1 MSDSLW
7 GLCEESHVGASSRRN
22 LIGGALA
29 AAIVAWSGRSAL
41 AQLTVGKTH
50 RKPLITIFLRGA
62 MDGLTALAPIGDD
75 DYFKNRPT
83 IKVSNT
89 LKLDGFFGL
98 HPALG
103 ALHSLYLEGKLAPL
117 HAVGSLDQSRSHFE
131 AMAVMERGA
140 ASDPATIPS
149 GWVARYLSA
158 LPDDNPSPLRGVAF
172 NTIMPDILRGA
183 TSAMAINELSDL
195 KLSATP
201 SLRGA
206 LEGLYAHGKDAAA
219 VAGREALEVLTVL
232 EKLDPKRYVPGGGA
246 KYPESN
252 LGNGLRQTAMLL
264 KAGVGVETACLDRG
278 GWDTHVGQNTPY
290 LAQQLQDVGDSL
302 GAFTKDLG
310 SQLDDITIVVMTEFG
325 RRVAENSGLGTDHGR
340 ASAWFVAGGGVKGG
354 KVYARW
360 PGLKDEQL
368 EAPGDLKVTMDYR
381 DVLTEIVAR
390 QLGGDKAAALFPSAP
405 GKLPG
410 LFGPA

>member
-1 MSDSLW
+1 MNEW
-7 GLCEESHVGASSRRN
+7 GLCENATATIQTRRT
-22 LIGGALA
+22 LLGGALA
-29 AAIVAWSGRSAL
+29 AAIVAWAGRSAL

-50 RKPLITIFLRGA
+50 RKPIVTIFLRGA
-62 MDGLTALAPIGDD
+62 MDGLTALPPTGDD
-75 DYFKNRPT
+75 EYHKNRPT
-83 IKVSNT
+83 IKVTNA

-98 HPALG
+98 HP
-103 ALHSLYLEGKLAPL
+103 SLSGLYPLYQEGKLAPL

-140 ASDPATIPS
+140 ASDPASIPS

-158 LPDDNPSPLRGVAF
+158 LPEDNSSPLRGVAF
-172 NTIMPDILRGA
+172 NTILPDILRGA
-183 TSAMAINELSDL
+183 TNAMAINELSDL
-195 KLSATP
+195 KLTASP
-201 SLRGA
+201 GLRTA
-206 LEGLYAHGKDAAA
+206 LEGIYAHGTDAAA
-219 VAGREALEVLTVL
+219 VAGRETLEVLKVL
-232 EKLDPKRYVPGGGA
+232 EKLDPKRYQPGGGA

-278 GWDTHVGQNTPY
+278 GWDTHVGQNTPF

-310 SQLDDITIVVMTEFG
+310 PQLDDVTIVVMTEFG

-354 KVYARW
+354 KVYAHW
-360 PGLKDEQL
+360 PGLKDKDL
-368 EAPGDLKVTMDYR
+368 EAPGDLKVTTDYR
-381 DVLTEIVAR
+381 DVLTELAAR
-390 QLGGDKAAALFPSAP
+390 QIGLEKAAALFPAAP

-410 LFGPA
+410 LF

>member
-1 MSDSLW
+1 MNQW
-7 GLCEESHVGASSRRN
+7 GLCEENSQAAQSRRA

-29 AAIVAWSGRSAL
+29 AAIVAWAGRSAL
-41 AQLTVGKTH
+41 AQLTVGKTN
-50 RKPLITIFLRGA
+50 RKPLVTIFLRGA
-62 MDGLTALAPIGDD
+62 MDGLTALPPTGDD
-75 DYFKNRPT
+75 EYFKNRPT
-83 IKVSNT
+83 IKVTNA

-103 ALHSLYLEGKLAPL
+103 ALHPLYLEGKLAPL

-140 ASDPATIPS
+140 ASDPASIPS

-158 LPDDNPSPLRGVAF
+158 LPEDNPSPLRGVAF
-172 NTIMPDILRGA
+172 NTILPDILRGA
-183 TSAMAINELSDL
+183 TSAMAINSITDL
-195 KLSATP
+195 QLHASP
-201 SLRGA
+201 SLRTA
-206 LEGLYAHGKDAAA
+206 IEGLYAKGSDPAS
-219 VAGREALEVLTVL
+219 VAGRETLEVLRVL
-232 EKLDPKRYVPGGGA
+232 EKLDPKSYKPGGDA

-264 KAGVGVETACLDRG
+264 KAGVGLETACLDRG
-278 GWDTHVGQNTPY
+278 GWDTHVGQNTPF

-310 SQLDDITIVVMTEFG
+310 PQLEDVTIVVMTEFG

-340 ASAWFVAGGGVKGG
+340 ASAWFVAGGGVEGG

-360 PGLKDEQL
+360 PGLKDDQL
-368 EAPGDLKVTMDYR
+368 EAPGDLKVTTDYR
-381 DVLTEIVAR
+381 DVLTELAAR
-390 QLGGDKAAALFPSAP
+390 QIGLEKAAALFPTAP
-405 GKLPG
+405 GKLVG
-410 LFGPA
+410 LFG

>member
-1 MSDSLW
+1 MNKW
-7 GLCEESHVGASSRRN
+7 GLCESIATSGATRRD

-29 AAIVAWSGRSAL
+29 AAIVAWAGRSAL

-50 RKPLITIFLRGA
+50 RKPIVTIFLRGG

-75 DYFKNRPT
+75 EYHKNRPT
-83 IKVSNT
+83 IKVSNS
-89 LKLDGFFGL
+89 LALDGFFGL
-98 HPALG
+98 HPSLA
-103 ALHSLYLEGKLAPL
+103 ALHPLYKEGKLAPL

-131 AMAVMERGA
+131 AMALMERGA
-140 ASDPATIPS
+140 ASDPASIPS

-158 LPDDNPSPLRGVAF
+158 LPEDNPSPLRGVAF
-172 NTIMPDILRGA
+172 NTILPDILRGA
-183 TSAMAINELSDL
+183 TNAMAINALSDL
-195 KLSATP
+195 QLHASP
-201 SLRGA
+201 GLRGA
-206 LEGLYAHGKDAAA
+206 LEALYAHGSDAAMI
-219 VAGREALEVLTVL
+219 AGRETLEVLKVV
-232 EKLDPKRYVPGGGA
+232 EKLDPKRYQPGGGA
-246 KYPESN
+246 TYPESG

-278 GWDTHVGQNTPY
+278 GWDTHVGQNTPF

-310 SQLDDITIVVMTEFG
+310 PQLDEVTIVVMTEFG

-340 ASAWFVAGGGVKGG
+340 ASCWFVMGGGVKGG

-368 EAPGDLKVTMDYR
+368 EAPGDLKVTTDYR
-381 DVLTEIVAR
+381 DVLTELAGR
-390 QLGGDKAAALFPSAP
+390 QIGTEKAATLFPSAP
-405 GKLPG
+405 GKLVG
-410 LFGPA
+410 LFG

>member
-1 MSDSLW
+1 MNPTLW
-7 GLCEESHVGASSRRN
+7 GLCEASPATTPANRRN

-29 AAIVAWSGRSAL
+29 AAIVAWAGRSAL
-41 AQLTVGKTH
+41 AQLTVGKAH

-83 IKVSNT
+83 IKVTNT
-89 LKLDGFFGL
+89 LKLDGFYGL

-103 ALHSLYLEGKLAPL
+103 ALHPLYLEGKLAPL

-158 LPDDNPSPLRGVAF
+158 LPEDNPSPLRGVAF
-172 NTIMPDILRGA
+172 NTILPDILRGA
-183 TSAMAINELSDL
+183 TSAMAINELNDL
-195 KLSATP
+195 KLQASPA
-201 SLRGA
+201 LRKA
-206 LEGLYAHGKDAAA
+206 LEGLYAHGSDAAA
-219 VAGREALEVLTVL
+219 IAGREALEVLTVL
-232 EKLDPKRYVPGGGA
+232 EKLDPKRYLPGGGA
-246 KYPESN
+246 KYPETS

-264 KAGVGVETACLDRG
+264 KARVGVETACLDRP

-290 LAQQLQDVGDSL
+290 LAQQLQDLGDSL

-310 SQLDDITIVVMTEFG
+310 QQLDEVSIVVMTEFG

-360 PGLKDEQL
+360 PGMKEEQL
-368 EAPGDLKVTMDYR
+368 EGPGDLKVTTDYR
-381 DVLTEIVAR
+381 DVLTEVAAQ
-390 QLGGDKAAALFPSAP
+390 QLSREKAAALFPGAP

-410 LFGPA
+410 LFG